1 MKLQLQIYTRK
12 SCCLCEEM
20 KNVIREAAIR
30 FPLALEETD
39 IDTRAELQALYGV
52 EVPVLFI
59 NGRKAFKYRVT
70 TRQLQKRLQRE
81 NRGVIWSKWKRAAL
95 KSFRPER

>member
-12 SCCLCEEM
+12 DCCLCEEM
-20 KNVIREAAIR
+20 KNVIREAKAP
-30 FPLALEETD
+30 FPMTLDE
-39 IDTRAELQALYGV
+39 IDVDASAELQVLYGE

-70 TRQLQKRLQRE
+70 ARELQKRLQRE
-81 NRGVIWSKWKRAAL
+81 NRGALWSKWKRAAL
-95 KSFRPER
+95 KGFGPER